1 MAENSSKTGTF
12 DYQLAFSRNI
22 GWVTEAEQQRLRS
35 CRVAVGGLGGGCS
48 ICGIA
53 AGAAN
58 ANDGNAKQC
67 DAARAAQHSRS
78 PDSVGR

>member
-1 MAENSSKTGTF
+1 MAKMTLEELRKLRDQKQSEMQKRDIEGKDSRIVIGMGT
-12 DYQLAFSRNI
+12 
-22 GWVTEAEQQRLRS
+22 
-35 CRVAVGGLGGGCS
+35 
-48 ICGIA
+48 CGIA

-67 DAARAAQHSRS
+67 DAARAAQRSRS